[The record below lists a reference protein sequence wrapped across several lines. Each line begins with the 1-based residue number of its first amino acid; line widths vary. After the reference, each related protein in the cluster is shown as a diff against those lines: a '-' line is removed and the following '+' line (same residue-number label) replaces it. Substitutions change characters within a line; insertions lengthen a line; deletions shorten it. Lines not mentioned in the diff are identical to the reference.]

1 MAGILQESGDE
12 REKSYVFER
21 KEPRTRTKPFKVSVV
36 GECGKLYGYVKD
48 ISASGMQVRTF
59 KSCEGLPK
67 RAGET
72 IMLSLKLPGENE
84 VQCKARIRWSR
95 SPEDVAGGVLMQGL
109 EFVDPSD
116 EARVV
121 ISRLIKTYRIG

>member
-1 MAGILQESGDE
+1 MVESGDE
-12 REKSYVFER
+12 REKTYVFER

-48 ISASGMQVRTF
+48 ISASGLQVRTF
-59 KSCEGLPK
+59 KSCEDLPK

-72 IMLSLKLPGENE
+72 ITLALKLHGEAE
-84 VQCKARIRWSR
+84 VQCRARIRWSR
-95 SPEDVAGGVLMQGL
+95 SPENVAGGVLMQGL
-109 EFVDPSD
+109 EFIEPSD

-121 ISRLIKTYRIG
+121 ISRLIKAYRTG